1 MLQIPLNGRL
11 ESWFPEW
18 LMASEIK
25 DRLVSFRIPERDYKY
40 VCSTAD
46 SKDISSSEFIR
57 IAIEK
62 LRSEGNEPT
71 RSEVIAYL
79 RNLSSS
85 ERDEILDKAEG
96 TRKRRIRSFIND
108 AISRKP
114 GIKGKELCEM
124 VSKEFDLPIT
134 LDLKHKVYLR
144 IKSRRRRKN
153 LVGKLEKEY

>member
-1 MLQIPLNGRL
+1 
-11 ESWFPEW
+11 
-18 LMASEIK
+18 MASKVK
-25 DRLVSFRIPERDYKY
+25 DKLVSFRIPESDYDY

-46 SKDISSSEFIR
+46 SKDISSSEVIR

-62 LRSEGNEPT
+62 FRSESSEPT

-79 RNLSSS
+79 KNLSAS
-85 ERDEILDKAEG
+85 ERDEIVDKAEG
-96 TRKRRIRSFIND
+96 ARKRKIRSFIND
-108 AISRKP
+108 AISQKP

-124 VSKEFDLPIT
+124 VSEKFDLPID

>member
-1 MLQIPLNGRL
+1 
-11 ESWFPEW
+11 
-18 LMASEIK
+18 MASEAK
-25 DRLVSFRIPERDYKY
+25 DKLVSLRIPENAYNY
-40 VCSTAD
+40 VCSAAE

-62 LRSEGNEPT
+62 TREDDNEPG

-79 RNLSSS
+79 RNLSPSQ
-85 ERDEILDKAEG
+85 RDEILDKAEG
-96 TRKRRIRSFIND
+96 TRKRRIKSFIND

-114 GIKGKELCEM
+114 GIKGKELCKR
-124 VSKEFDLPIT
+124 VSKEFDLPVT

-153 LVGKLEKEY
+153 LVEKLEKEY

>member
-1 MLQIPLNGRL
+1 
-11 ESWFPEW
+11 
-18 LMASEIK
+18 MASEVK
-25 DRLVSFRIPERDYKY
+25 DKLVSFRIPESDYNY

-46 SKDISSSEFIR
+46 GKDISSSEFIR

-62 LRSEGNEPT
+62 FRRESSEPT
-71 RSEVIAYL
+71 RSEIIAYL
-79 RNLSSS
+79 KNLSAS

-108 AISRKP
+108 AISKKP
-114 GIKGKELCEM
+114 GIRGKELCEM
-124 VSKEFDLPIT
+124 VSREFDLPIT

-144 IKSRRRRKN
+144 IKSRRRRKS

>member
-1 MLQIPLNGRL
+1 
-11 ESWFPEW
+11 
-18 LMASEIK
+18 MASEVK
-25 DRLVSFRIPERDYKY
+25 DKLVSFRIPENDYNY

-57 IAIEK
+57 LAIKKTREDS
-62 LRSEGNEPT
+62 SEPA

-79 RNLSSS
+79 RNLSAS
-85 ERDEILDKAEG
+85 ERDEILDKAEK
-96 TRKRRIRSFIND
+96 TRKRKIRSFMND

-114 GIKGKELCEM
+114 GIKGKELCKK
-124 VSKEFDLPIT
+124 VSEEFDLPIT

>member
-1 MLQIPLNGRL
+1 
-11 ESWFPEW
+11 
-18 LMASEIK
+18 MASEVK
-25 DRLVSFRIPERDYKY
+25 DKLVSFRIPESVYSY

-62 LRSEGNEPT
+62 FKTDSSEPT
-71 RSEVIAYL
+71 KSELIAYL
-79 RNLSSS
+79 RNLSPS

-96 TRKRRIRSFIND
+96 TRKRRIKSFIND

-114 GIKGKELCEM
+114 GIKGKEVCEM
-124 VSKEFDLPIT
+124 VSKEFHLPIT
-134 LDLKHKVYLR
+134 LDLKHMVYLR
-144 IKSRRRRKN
+144 IKSRRRRKS

>member
-1 MLQIPLNGRL
+1 
-11 ESWFPEW
+11 
-18 LMASEIK
+18 MASK
-25 DRLVSFRIPERDYKY
+25 VKNKLMSFRIPESDYDY

-46 SKDISSSEFIR
+46 SKDMSSSEFIR

-62 LRSEGNEPT
+62 FRSESNEPT
-71 RSEVIAYL
+71 GSEVIAYL
-79 RNLSSS
+79 KNLTASQ
-85 ERDEILDKAEG
+85 RDEILDKAEG
-96 TRKRRIRSFIND
+96 TRERRIRSFIND

-114 GIKGKELCEM
+114 GIKGKKLCKM
-124 VSKEFDLPIT
+124 VSEEFDLPIT

>member
-1 MLQIPLNGRL
+1 
-11 ESWFPEW
+11 
-18 LMASEIK
+18 MASEVK
-25 DRLVSFRIPERDYKY
+25 DKLVSFRIPESDYNY
-40 VCSTAD
+40 VCSNAD

-62 LRSEGNEPT
+62 FRSESNEPT

-79 RNLSSS
+79 KNLSSS
-85 ERDEILDKAEG
+85 QRDEILDKVEG
-96 TRKRRIRSFIND
+96 TRKRRIKSFIND

-134 LDLKHKVYLR
+134 LDLKHNVYLR

>member
-1 MLQIPLNGRL
+1 
-11 ESWFPEW
+11 
-18 LMASEIK
+18 MASEVK
-25 DRLVSFRIPERDYKY
+25 DKLVSFRIPESVYSY

-62 LRSEGNEPT
+62 FKTDSSEPT
-71 RSEVIAYL
+71 KSELIAYL
-79 RNLSSS
+79 RNLSPS

-96 TRKRRIRSFIND
+96 TRKRRIKSFIND

-114 GIKGKELCEM
+114 GIKGKEVCEM
-124 VSKEFDLPIT
+124 VSKEFHLPIT
-134 LDLKHKVYLR
+134 LDLKHMVYLR

>member
-1 MLQIPLNGRL
+1 
-11 ESWFPEW
+11 
-18 LMASEIK
+18 MASETK
-25 DRLVSFRIPERDYKY
+25 DKLVSFRIPESDYNY
-40 VCSTAD
+40 VCSTAE
-46 SKDISSSEFIR
+46 SRDISSSEFIR

-62 LRSEGNEPT
+62 FRRESGEPT

-79 RNLSSS
+79 KNLGSA

-96 TRKRRIRSFIND
+96 ARKRRIRSFIND
-108 AISRKP
+108 AISGKP

-124 VSKEFDLPIT
+124 VSREFGLPVT

-144 IKSRRRRKN
+144 IKSRRRRKS